1 MATELQ
7 IEKLDRAFDHIDADR
22 SGEIERDDL
31 IGLGSRVLLGFG
43 EAPTS
48 NRGKVL
54 LDRFDELWTEIAAY
68 ADTDNSGSISPSE
81 FRAAMIAAYIDG
93 QMFDQ
98 TFRPAT
104 AAIAAICDPDGDGAI
119 QLEQFQILQAAFG
132 TPDDDATA
140 TFFLL
145 DRDSNGSIS
154 VDELML
160 AAHEYYTSA
169 DPQAPGNSL
178 YGPL

>member
-7 IEKLDRAFDHIDADR
+7 IEKLDRAFDHIDADHT
-22 SGEIERDDL
+22 GQIERDDL

-43 EAPTS
+43 QAPTS
-48 NRGKVL
+48 SRGREL
-54 LDRFDELWTEIAAY
+54 LDRFDELWTEIAAH
-68 ADTDNSGSISPSE
+68 ADIDGTGAISPAE
-81 FRAAMIAAYIDG
+81 FRTAMINAYIK
-93 QMFDQ
+93 QQKFDQ

-104 AAIAAICDPDGDGAI
+104 AALAALADTNGDGVI
-119 QLEQFQILQAAFG
+119 GLDEFQVLQAAFG

-140 TFFLL
+140 AFYLL
-145 DRDSNGSIS
+145 DRDRNGSLS
-154 VDELML
+154 VDELVI

-169 DPQAPGNSL
+169 DPQAPGNAL